1 MNKAQLISTLAS
13 TTNLTR
19 RDADVAVNSI
29 FNLIIEQLRQGDKVQ
44 IVGFGCFEVRERPA
58 RKGRNP
64 MTGEAFRPHCMSYS
78 AAFNLFIRKGLI
90 SAVFVVKYC

>member
-64 MTGEAFRPHCMSYS
+64 MTGEAIDIDATRSVLSSPASPLKTLWTTNNFC
-78 AAFNLFIRKGLI
+78 L
-90 SAVFVVKYC
+90 

>member
-29 FNLIIEQLRQGDKVQ
+29 FNLIIEQLRQGDKVPLLSS
-44 IVGFGCFEVRERPA
+44 PA
-58 RKGRNP
+58 SPLKTLWTTNN
-64 MTGEAFRPHCMSYS
+64 FC
-78 AAFNLFIRKGLI
+78 L
-90 SAVFVVKYC
+90 

>member
-44 IVGFGCFEVRERPA
+44 IVGFGSFEVKARPA
-58 RKGRNP
+58 RTARNP
-64 MTGEAFRPHCMSYS
+64 RTGETMEI
-78 AAFNLFIRKGLI
+78 AASKNPTFKAGKALKD
-90 SAVFVVKYC
+90 AVAE

>member
-58 RKGRNP
+58 PVRL
-64 MTGEAFRPHCMSYS
+64 S
-78 AAFNLFIRKGLI
+78 I
-90 SAVFVVKYC
+90 SMPPVPLLSSPASPLKTLWTTNNFCL

>member
-29 FNLIIEQLRQGDKVQ
+29 FNLIIEQLRQGDKFRSSALAALKFANV
-44 IVGFGCFEVRERPA
+44 PHA
-58 RKGRNP
+58 R
-64 MTGEAFRPHCMSYS
+64 
-78 AAFNLFIRKGLI
+78 AATP
-90 SAVFVVKYC
+90 

>member
-44 IVGFGCFEVRERPA
+44 IVGFGCFEVREVPHA
-58 RKGRNP
+58 R
-64 MTGEAFRPHCMSYS
+64 
-78 AAFNLFIRKGLI
+78 AATP
-90 SAVFVVKYC
+90 

>member
-29 FNLIIEQLRQGDKVQ
+29 FNLIIKQLRQGDKVQ

-58 RKGRNP
+58 RRCNGQQ
-64 MTGEAFRPHCMSYS
+64 
-78 AAFNLFIRKGLI
+78 II
-90 SAVFVVKYC
+90 SAYKPSFPAALYVILRGF

>member
-64 MTGEAFRPHCMSYS
+64 QTGEEITIEASKLPAFK
-78 AAFNLFIRKGLI
+78 AGKALKD
-90 SAVFVVKYC
+90 AVAK

>member
-19 RDADVAVNSI
+19 RDADVAV
-29 FNLIIEQLRQGDKVQ
+29 NLIIEQLRQGDKVQ

-64 MTGEAFRPHCMSYS
+64 MTGEAIDIDATRSV
-78 AAFNLFIRKGLI
+78 AFKPGKSIKDAMDNK
-90 SAVFVVKYC
+90 